1 MLKNFDDCI
10 NLFSD
15 DESQMTEQEKAALR
29 VGCMKVLNV
38 ISNPTIILNNDFDI
52 MFANK
57 AFLKCID
64 KSTDSV
70 IGEKCFDVFDC
81 CGVKEQNG
89 ACPFSDSIKEKKS
102 KKIEFCQHNSGKYW
116 EMIVDP
122 CIHNKNVVACI
133 HFFREIT
140 SRKLKEQKII
150 DEFDDLSED
159 MEKISDLMEHREI
172 RMAELKDKIHE
183 LEKER
188 I

>member
-1 MLKNFDDCI
+1 MFKNFDDCI
-10 NLFSD
+10 KLFSD

-29 VGCMKVLNV
+29 TGCMKVLKV
-38 ISNPTIILNNDFDI
+38 ISNPTIILNNDFQI

-64 KSTDSV
+64 KSMDSV
-70 IGEKCFDVFDC
+70 IGEKCFDIFDC
-81 CGVKEQNG
+81 QGVEEQNG
-89 ACPFSDSIKEKKS
+89 ACPFSDSIKERKS
-102 KKIEFCQHNSGKYW
+102 KRIEFYQPNSGKYW
-116 EMIVDP
+116 EMTVDP
-122 CIHNKNVVACI
+122 CMHNQNVVACI

-150 DEFDDLSED
+150 DEFNDLSKD
-159 MEKISDLMEHREI
+159 IEKMSDLMENREI
-172 RMAELKDKIHE
+172 MMAELKDKIRE